1 MFNQFFVAVFLCYT
15 NDMASP
21 KDPQIKDYLL
31 IGDLHSAGLV
41 SNEAA
46 IDWLCLPHFDS
57 PSIFARLL
65 DPNGGSFSVD
75 TQGFRTNSYYVNE
88 TAIIETVLERDT
100 SEVSL
105 RDFMVPQ
112 PKYPCREHFLVR
124 KLSGIKGNTDVT
136 FSFSPRPEYA
146 TSVPEL
152 QYDSIAQSIAVP
164 LADSAT
170 LRLYLP
176 EDARVSIQA
185 GTATI
190 VVPVQEGHLSE
201 LRLEYVRTDE
211 YESTTFTSGL
221 EHHTATFWEKWLAKG
236 SFFPFC
242 ADVLKRSAITLKLLQ
257 FYPTG
262 ALVAAPTTSLP
273 EQVGGKRNWDYRFVW
288 IRDATFS
295 LYAFQI
301 LGFTEEA
308 EKFFAFLQTIAQ
320 ESAEEDFQT
329 SLMYTIEGKRVPE
342 EKLLTHLKG
351 YKDSLPVRIGN
362 NATKQFQ
369 LDVYGALI
377 DAHYFAAKKEIHNLE
392 IEKALILDLV
402 KQIEEKWRLPDRGI
416 WEVRTGDQDFTY
428 SKVMAW
434 VGVNRALRMAQRLQF
449 TKEEI
454 GWCSKLEKE
463 IQEWVWEHCFDEH
476 REELR
481 QYPHAHY
488 QDATN
493 FLFVLLQFL
502 DRHDP
507 RTKRII
513 EHTYAQLGYKDIF
526 IYRYLNADG
535 SERGE
540 GAFLLCTFWY
550 IAALAIV
557 EETAQAHDLLHTLL
571 TKLEGHGLLSEEINP
586 ENGEYLGNYP
596 QAFSHL
602 GLIMA
607 AYYIQRYG
615 EEHLHE

>member
-1 MFNQFFVAVFLCYT
+1 M
-15 NDMASP
+15 
-21 KDPQIKDYLL
+21 IKDYLL
-31 IGDLHSAGLV
+31 IGDLHSAALV
-41 SNEAA
+41 SKRGA

-57 PSIFARLL
+57 PSIFAKML
-65 DPNGGSFSVD
+65 DQEGGSFEVD
-75 TQGFRTNSYYVNE
+75 TKGFQTKSYYIND
-88 TAIIETVLERDT
+88 TAIVETVLLNADT
-100 SEVSL
+100 EVSL
-105 RDFMVPQ
+105 KDFMVPQ
-112 PKYPCREHFLVR
+112 PKYPCREHYLVR
-124 KLSGIKGNTDVT
+124 KVTGIKGNADLT
-136 FSFSPRPEYA
+136 FHFAPRPDYA

-152 QYDSIAQSIAVP
+152 RYDPASQAIDVP
-164 LADSAT
+164 LADAAT

-176 EDARVSIQA
+176 EAAQVTIR
-185 GTATI
+185 GGLATI
-190 VVPVQEGHLSE
+190 VIPVQEGMLSE
-201 LRLEYVRTDE
+201 MRLEYVRADT
-211 YESTTFTSGL
+211 YEATTFTGGL
-221 EHHTATFWEKWLAKG
+221 EDHTTRFWEKWLSQG

-242 ADVLKRSAITLKLLQ
+242 ADILKRSAITLKLLQ

-273 EQVGGKRNWDYRFVW
+273 EELGGTRNWDYRYVW

-295 LYAFQI
+295 LYAFHI
-301 LGFTEEA
+301 LGFHEEA
-308 EKFFAFLQTIAQ
+308 EKFFAFLQTIA
-320 ESAEEDFQT
+320 EHSAEKDFAV
-329 SLMYTIEGKRVPE
+329 SLMYTIEGKPVPQERV
-342 EKLLTHLKG
+342 LKHMSG
-351 YKDSLPVRIGN
+351 YEGSQPVRVGN

-377 DAHYFAAKKEIHNLE
+377 DAHYFAAKREIHNLA

-402 KQIEEKWRLPDRGI
+402 KQIELHWQRKDRGI
-416 WEVRTGDQDFTY
+416 WEVRTGDQHFTY

-434 VGVNRALRMAQRLQF
+434 VGVNRALRLAERLKM

-454 GWCSKLEKE
+454 AWCHTLEKE
-463 IQEWVWEHCFDEH
+463 IKDWIWEHCYDEH
-476 REELR
+476 REEFK
-481 QYPHAHY
+481 QYPEAKH

-513 EHTYAQLGYKDIF
+513 EHTHAQLAYKSVF

-535 SERGE
+535 SARGE

-557 EETAQAHDLLHTLL
+557 EETKEAHDLLHTFL
-571 TKLEGHGLLSEEINP
+571 TYIEGHGLLSEEMNG
-586 ENGEYLGNYP
+586 ETGEYLGNYP

-615 EEHLHE
+615 EDHIHE